1 MNPDLAPTRADPFS
15 DLDLS
20 GFQPTTMQRPAKD
33 AVRVVSEQNSFP
45 SRAPKST
52 PNLPRRRR
60 TGRNV
65 QLNIKATAV
74 TIARF
79 TALADQRQVAFGELL
94 EHALDALEAAQE

>member
-1 MNPDLAPTRADPFS
+1 MNPDLAPARADPCG

-20 GFQPTTMQRPAKD
+20 GFEPTTPQRPAKD
-33 AVRVVSEQNSFP
+33 AVRAVSEQNSFL
-45 SRAPKST
+45 SRAPKLMQK
-52 PNLPRRRR
+52 LPRRRR

-65 QLNIKATAV
+65 QLNIKATAA

-94 EHALDALEAAQE
+94 EHALDALEATQS